1 MAPQTKRRKAHKKKE
16 TSAPA
21 SRAGGLKVLAAIGRD
36 FAGLLAGRRR
46 AEGQSGGPTIRSQ
59 VSLDFVNLFE
69 ADVTTGIGPFLSVY
83 LRASRHWDP
92 AQIGMA
98 ISAQG
103 IAVILAQTPAGAIV
117 DATPRKR
124 LLLALASI
132 AIGVGSVAITI
143 APGLMGIIAAQA
155 AIGVAGAL
163 VPLLVAAIS
172 LGIVGRARL
181 SRRVGR
187 NEAFNHA
194 GNVLGAIFAGVVGH
208 VFALRAVFYMAAAM
222 SAMTA
227 VAAMSIREREIDH
240 KLAREGKGDQGED
253 SPIAPFVALL
263 RHWRLMVFA
272 VSVLL
277 FQLANGAILPLV
289 GEVLA
294 NAAPRSSELYMSS
307 SIIAGQCVMIPIAI
321 FAGYFCAEWGRKP
334 TMLIAFV
341 ALPIYA
347 ALCTATAD
355 PYLLVGIQALGGITS
370 GILTVVAIQIVNDL
384 ARGSGRFNLMEGLVF
399 TCLSVGPSL
408 SNLLAGFIARRA
420 GFDVAFYSLAGIGAL
435 ALAVFAIFM
444 PETKR

>member
-1 MAPQTKRRKAHKKKE
+1 MAPRNQRRKPHSRKD
-16 TSAPA
+16 TSPQA
-21 SRAGGLKVLAAIGRD
+21 SRAGGLKMLAAIGRD
-36 FAGLLAGRRR
+36 FAGLLEGRRR

-103 IAVILAQTPAGAIV
+103 IAVMLAQTPAGALV
-117 DATPRKR
+117 DATTRKR

-132 AIGVGSVAITI
+132 TIGIGSIAITV
-143 APGLMGIIAAQA
+143 APGLPGVIAAQA

-172 LGIVGRARL
+172 LGLVGRARL

-194 GNVLGAIFAGVVGH
+194 GNVLGAIFAGILGH
-208 VFALRAVFYMAAAM
+208 ALARRAIFYMAAVM
-222 SAMTA
+222 SVLTA
-227 VAAMSIREREIDH
+227 GAAISIREREIDH
-240 KLAREGKGDQGED
+240 RLAREGKGEQGED
-253 SPIAPFVALL
+253 SPIAPFIALA
-263 RHWRLMVFA
+263 RDWRLMVFA
-272 VSVLL
+272 ASVLL

-294 NAAPRSSELYMSS
+294 NTAAGSSELYMSW

-321 FAGYFCAEWGRKP
+321 FAGYFCAEYGRKP

-347 ALCTATAD
+347 ALCTATTD
-355 PYLLVGIQALGGITS
+355 PLLLVGVQALGGVTS
-370 GILTVVAIQIVNDL
+370 GILTVVAIQIVNDI

-408 SNLLAGFIARRA
+408 SNLFAGFVARRA
-420 GFDVAFYSLAGIGAL
+420 GFDAAFYALAGIGAL